1 MSASELPPSHDALL
15 IERAKSGDVEAFG
28 ELYERYA
35 SDIFRFLA
43 SQMGSH
49 LDAEDLTEDV
59 FMRAWRYLP
68 RYKDQGYPF
77 SAYLYRIARNAVA
90 EFYRGA
96 KKTLSV
102 SVDNV
107 VLTAEDK
114 DSNPQQMLSTTQE
127 HQALYEALSELR
139 EDNRQVLILRFI
151 NGLSPTE
158 AAEAMGKS
166 EGSVRVLQHRALKAL
181 RKVLNA
187 SPKYG
192 LLGVT
197 ILTLLRF
204 LG

>member
-1 MSASELPPSHDALL
+1 MSEAETPTSQDAPL
-15 IERAKSGDVEAFG
+15 IDRAKSGDVEAFG

-35 SDIFRFLA
+35 ADIFRFLA
-43 SQMGSH
+43 SQMSSQ

-68 RYKDQGYPF
+68 RYKDQGHPF

-90 EFYRGA
+90 EFYRKA
-96 KKTLSV
+96 KKTSSV

-107 VLTAEDK
+107 VLTDEK
-114 DSNPQQMLSTTQE
+114 QTSNPKQMLSTTQE
-127 HQALYEALSELR
+127 HQALYEALGELR
-139 EDNRQVLILRFI
+139 EDYRQVLILRFI
-151 NGLSPTE
+151 NGLSPGE
-158 AAEAMGKS
+158 IAEAMGKS
-166 EGSVRVLQHRALKAL
+166 EGAVRVLQHRALKAL
-181 RKVLNA
+181 RKVLKD
-187 SPKYG
+187 SPKYE